1 MPLFSTLAK
10 SVVRIINE
18 KLNLCML
25 CRVLSFSL
33 AIHANTTKLEN
44 CICPKLFYLS
54 MIIYC
59 VQVQY
64 HNCHDGPYLPHQFLV
79 FSCQVRMKIVKIL
92 LSVHFVINTANNFR
106 NHFATSYFAQPDSAK
121 FKVKLG
127 RLASDSRGDELSFI
141 FIYIL

>member
-25 CRVLSFSL
+25 CRILSFSL
-33 AIHANTTKLEN
+33 TIHGNTTKVEN
-44 CICPKLFYLS
+44 GICSKLCYLS
-54 MIIYC
+54 MLLYC

-64 HNCHDGPYLPHQFLV
+64 HNCHDGPYLPHQFVV

-92 LSVHFVINTANNFR
+92 LSVHFVINTASNFR
-106 NHFATSYFAQPDSAK
+106 NHFATSYFAQLDNAK
-121 FKVKLG
+121 LKVKLG
-127 RLASDSRGDELSFI
+127 RLASDCRGDELSFI